1 MWKEP
6 YRPAD
11 EITQEFNDGL
21 VTVYAVAN
29 VAKPGYKPAEGLTK
43 KVSLRYS
50 ERRLGIQRYY
60 SSLQNQIQVERVIRV
75 QRTPGINSQ
84 DVAITEDG
92 RQYRIDLVQLADGI
106 YPPSVDLTLAR
117 IDQEYEVLT

>member
-6 YRPAD
+6 YRPAN
-11 EITQEFNDGL
+11 EITQGFNDGL
-21 VTVYAVAN
+21 LTVYAVAN
-29 VAKPGYKPAEGLTK
+29 VSKPGYRPVEGLSK
-43 KVSLRYS
+43 KVSLRYA
-50 ERRLGIQRYY
+50 EQRLGIQRYY
-60 SSLQNQIQVERVIRV
+60 SSLQNQIQVERVLRV
-75 QRTPGINSQ
+75 PRHGDVNSQ

-106 YPPSVDLTLAR
+106 YPPSVDLTLTR

>member
-6 YRPAD
+6 YRPAN

-29 VAKPGYKPAEGLTK
+29 VAKPGYKSAEGLTK

-75 QRTPGINSQ
+75 QRTPGINTQ

-106 YPPSVDLTLAR
+106 YPPSVDLTLTR